1 MQIRRWGMMASTAL
15 LAGLSAIGVAG
26 AAGYTQTNLVSDQ
39 PGAVVTDANLVNPWG
54 MASSATSPIWVS
66 DNGTGVVTLYSVN
79 PTTNVPTKQA
89 LTVSIPGAGSVTG
102 QVFSPTSGTGAF
114 NGDNFLFVS
123 EDGTLSGWRNTL
135 GTVAEVLQLASANNV
150 YKGVAVGT
158 TGGHAYLY
166 AANFHAGTIDVL
178 KGDAVAP
185 GLAGGFVD
193 PNLPSGYAPF
203 NIQNIGGQLYVTYA
217 LQDTGGLDDVPGAG
231 HGFVTRFDLD
241 GNLLGRLI
249 TAGPL
254 NSPWGLALA
263 PATFGDL
270 SNALLVGNFGD
281 GTINAFSAANGA
293 FLGTLRNAGGTPIVV
308 PGLWGL
314 QFGNGGN
321 GGTTNVLYFT
331 AGTGGGA
338 HGLFGSF
345 AANAAT
351 PPSLVSAALRRTHG
365 SAGAFDLPLS
375 LVAAPGINHN
385 PATESR
391 QGPAHT
397 VVFTFDK
404 PVTAATATITE
415 GTATA
420 GAPSFSGNAVI
431 VGLTGAPDQQYVTV
445 TLANVA
451 SPDGGTGGSGSARV
465 GFLLGDVNQS
475 RVVSVADLGLVNAQL
490 SQPVTAANYL
500 LDVNVSGTLSLA
512 DKGIANASLTRA
524 LAAP

>member
-1 MQIRRWGMMASTAL
+1 MPIRKRSIVAFAAAL
-15 LAGLSAIGVAG
+15 VGLSAIGVAG

-39 PGAVVTDANLVNPWG
+39 AGAVITDASLINPWG

-66 DNGTGVVTLYSVN
+66 DNGTGVVTLYAVN

-102 QVFSPTSGTGAF
+102 QVFSPGAGAF

-123 EDGTLSGWRNTL
+123 EDGTISGWRGAL
-135 GTVAEVLQLASANNV
+135 GTNAEVLQLSSANNV
-150 YKGVAVGT
+150 YKGVALGT

-166 AANFHAGTIDVL
+166 VANFHAGTIDVL

-185 GLAGGFVD
+185 SLGGNFVD
-193 PNLPSGYAPF
+193 PGLPSGYAPF
-203 NIQNIGGQLYVTYA
+203 NIQNLGNQLYVTYA
-217 LQDTGGLDDVPGAG
+217 QQDVAQHDDVPGAG
-231 HGFVTRFDLD
+231 HGFVTRFDLN
-241 GNLLGRLI
+241 GNLLGRLV

-254 NSPWGLALA
+254 NSPWGLAIA
-263 PATFGDL
+263 PANFGDF

-281 GTINAFSAANGA
+281 GTINAFSVANGT
-293 FLGTLRNAGGTPIVV
+293 FLGTMRNSGGTPIVV

-321 GGTTNVLYFT
+321 GGAANALYFT
-331 AGTGGGA
+331 AGSGGET

-345 AANAAT
+345 T
-351 PPSLVSAALRRTHG
+351 PAPPILVSAALRRTHG
-365 SAGAFDLPLS
+365 IAGAFNLPLT

-385 PATESR
+385 PATEPR

-397 VVFTFDK
+397 IVFTFDK
-404 PVTAATATITE
+404 PVSAATATITE
-415 GTATA
+415 GTGAA
-420 GAPSFSGNAVI
+420 GVPTFAGNDVI
-431 VGLTGAPDQQYVTV
+431 VPLTGVSDRQYLTV
-445 TLANVA
+445 ALANVA
-451 SPDGGTGGSGSARV
+451 SSDGGTGGSGTARV

-490 SQPVTAANYL
+490 SQSVTAANYL

-512 DKGIANASLTRA
+512 DKGIANAGLTHA
-524 LAAP
+524 LTTP